1 MLLENSFGSGLSI
14 ISLDFESRF
23 IIKELFWE
31 TYEILPVS
39 DVSFSFGWDRFT
51 TELLTLPLGIKFC
64 LTAWNASPVE
74 RWPREEWVPFG
85 AFKRLGDSLLTNPV
99 GGKFAL

>member
-1 MLLENSFGSGLSI
+1 MLLENSFGSGLSF

-39 DVSFSFGWDRFT
+39 DVSLSFGWDRFT
-51 TELLTLPLGIKFC
+51 TELLTLPLGIKFY
-64 LTAWNASPVE
+64 LTAWKASPVD
-74 RWPREEWVPFG
+74 RWDEWVG
-85 AFKRLGDSLLTNPV
+85 AFEREGDSLLINPV
-99 GGKFAL
+99 GGRFAL